1 MMDIACP
8 PLPIRTPSASILYGA
23 LREHPLMKPIVKL
36 TDEIINSA
44 ELTWDLDEVD
54 GHYGNDRLH
63 AFITTE
69 RLPKKVMHEILL
81 CGNHSDH
88 IITTTTLK
96 KMDIGIINAMYAASN
111 FVNDHWGR
119 LVLAADLVSDQI
131 QFRLEEPPVEAA
143 AYTLQFCEFFK
154 RNLYLSTCERHAD
167 SGEDDLQV
175 VYKQYHRTKLASVD
189 VDSKEFAE
197 VRNNCWWDPIDIH
210 WCRRP
215 SCCPKGA
222 LSLRQRAREINR
234 KILFGTK
241 VQPPPGE

>member
-1 MMDIACP
+1 
-8 PLPIRTPSASILYGA
+8 
-23 LREHPLMKPIVKL
+23 MKPIAKL

-54 GHYGNDRLH
+54 GHYGNDRSH
-63 AFITTE
+63 TFITTE
-69 RLPKKVMHEILL
+69 RLPKKVMREILL

-111 FVNDHWGR
+111 FLNDHWGR

-131 QFRLEEPPVEAA
+131 QFRLGEPPVEAA

-189 VDSKEFAE
+189 VDLKEFAE
-197 VRNNCWWDPIDIH
+197 VRNNCW
-210 WCRRP
+210 
-215 SCCPKGA
+215 
-222 LSLRQRAREINR
+222 
-234 KILFGTK
+234 
-241 VQPPPGE
+241 